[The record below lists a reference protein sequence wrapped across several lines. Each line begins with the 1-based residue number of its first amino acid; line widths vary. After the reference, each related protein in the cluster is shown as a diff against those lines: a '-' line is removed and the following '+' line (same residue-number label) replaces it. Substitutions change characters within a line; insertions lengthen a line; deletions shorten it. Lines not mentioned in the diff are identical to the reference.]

1 MDFFSILTMLG
12 GLALFLYGM
21 NAMGDGLAKVS
32 GGKAGAYSGKTDLKS
47 HQGGTSR
54 MWSYGS
60 DPVVLRNDSY
70 GRRICQFRNYEVRA
84 GSRSHHGSEYR
95 YDRYLLVLSLTG

>member
-32 GGKAGAYSGKTDLKS
+32 GGKLERISGEADLKS

-60 DPVVLRNDSY
+60 DP
-70 GRRICQFRNYEVRA
+70 E
-84 GSRSHHGSEYR
+84 SRPPQRQLWSS
-95 YDRYLLVLSLTG
+95 DLSIPEL